1 MKMIISAGGT
11 GGHIYPALAIIKKFQ
26 EKDKNFEV
34 LYIGTHNRMENKI
47 IPEYGIPYES
57 IKIFGFSKSNIK
69 RDFQNLGCI
78 IKSYYK
84 CIKIM
89 KEFKPDIVVG
99 VGGYVTMPVIMA
111 AKKLKIKT
119 VLHEQNSIPG
129 KTNKFLSK
137 GVNKV
142 FLSFKESNKYFDKC
156 VNCVYTGNP
165 SGDNVIN
172 LKPIN
177 KESLGFS
184 KDKKLVIIT
193 SGSLGS
199 SSLNEKLNIFLK
211 SSKNEEYEV
220 LFITGERNYES
231 VIRENKF
238 SNNIKVLPYL
248 DNLAAL
254 FKSSDLVI
262 SRAGAGTISEIIT
275 ANVPSILIPSPNV
288 ANNHQYYNA
297 IDLEKNKCAI
307 MIEEKNLDGEKLYK
321 MVKELLNY
329 NSKEYGE
336 ILKNLKNIKPGISSE
351 IIYKEIK
358 ELIKDVK

>member
-262 SRAGAGTISEIIT
+262 GRAGAGTISELLM
-275 ANVPSILIPSPNV
+275 AKVPSILVPSPNV
-288 ANNHQYYNA
+288 ANNHQFYNA
-297 IDLEKNKCAI
+297 KDLDDAKLSI
-307 MIEEKNLDGEKLYK
+307 MIEEKDLTGENLYEK
-321 MVKELLNY
+321 VKKLLTKNDE
-329 NSKEYGE
+329 EYQN
-336 ILKNLKNIKPGISSE
+336 ILKNLKNHENINSSDKIYDE
-351 IIYKEIK
+351 IRR
-358 ELIKDVK
+358 LVNNVK